1 MKLNRFKQLLES
13 TMGDVKPL
21 VNETDKEKV
30 IRGILQG
37 RQPKPQYS
45 EYDSFGP
52 QDRYDGEQQTSPF
65 DSDEDISYDIQS
77 VKCNEN
83 ELDLDDVYVDED
95 DTIKIR
101 YCKGDSKK
109 LEYLKRKG
117 KMELYSKHGLS

>member
-1 MKLNRFKQLLES
+1 MELNRFKQLLES

-45 EYDSFGP
+45 KYDSFGP
-52 QDRYDGEQQTSPF
+52 QDRYDGEKQPSPF
-65 DSDEDISYDIQS
+65 DSDENISYDIKS
-77 VKCNEN
+77 VECDGNEMGGN
-83 ELDLDDVYVDED
+83 VYIDED
-95 DTIKIR
+95 DTIVIR

-109 LEYLKRKG
+109 LDYLKRKG

>member
-1 MKLNRFKQLLES
+1 MELNRFKQLLES

-37 RQPKPQYS
+37 RQPKPQYI
-45 EYDSFGP
+45 EYD
-52 QDRYDGEQQTSPF
+52 REKQTSPF

-77 VKCNEN
+77 VKCDGNEMGGN
-83 ELDLDDVYVDED
+83 VYIDED
-95 DTIKIR
+95 DTIVIR

-109 LEYLKRKG
+109 LDYLKRKG

>member
-1 MKLNRFKQLLES
+1 MELNRFKQLLES

-21 VNETDKEKV
+21 VNE
-30 IRGILQG
+30 
-37 RQPKPQYS
+37 Y
-45 EYDSFGP
+45 
-52 QDRYDGEQQTSPF
+52 
-65 DSDEDISYDIQS
+65 DEDISYDIQS

-95 DTIKIR
+95 DTIVIR

-109 LEYLKRKG
+109 LDYLKRKG